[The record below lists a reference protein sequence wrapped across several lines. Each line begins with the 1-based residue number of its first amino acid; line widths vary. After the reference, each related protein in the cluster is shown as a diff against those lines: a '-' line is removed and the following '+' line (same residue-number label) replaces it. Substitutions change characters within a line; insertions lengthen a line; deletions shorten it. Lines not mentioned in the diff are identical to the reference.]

1 VTCAGVLLTGGA
13 SSRMAS
19 DKASIV
25 WRGETLAVRA
35 ARVLAQVCDPVI
47 EVGSGV
53 SALAWVREEPPGS
66 GPLAALLAGAR
77 AIAPDGPVVLLACD
91 LPFVEAPI
99 LRVLAEWPGKP
110 TVVPVVAGRP
120 QFACARYGRDALDRA
135 EAALLA
141 GDHSLRAASAV
152 DHDELT
158 EAQWCSVAPVDTFA
172 DVDTP
177 ADLRRLGLS

>member
-1 VTCAGVLLTGGA
+1 
-13 SSRMAS
+13 MAS

-25 WRGETLAVRA
+25 WRGETLAARA
-35 ARVLAQVCDPVI
+35 ARVLAAVCDPVI

-53 SALAWVREEPPGS
+53 SALDCVREEPPGA

-77 AIAPDGPVVLLACD
+77 AIAPAGPVLLFACD
-91 LPFVEAPI
+91 LPFVEPPI
-99 LRVLAEWPGKP
+99 LRALAEWPGKP
-110 TVVPVVAGRP
+110 TVLPVVAGRS
-120 QFACARYGRDALDRA
+120 QYACARYGRDALERA
-135 EAALLA
+135 EAALRA
-141 GDHSLRAASAV
+141 GDRTLRAASAG

-158 EAQWCSVAPVDTFA
+158 EEQWRAVAPANAFE

>member
-1 VTCAGVLLTGGA
+1 
-13 SSRMAS
+13 MAS

-25 WRGETLAVRA
+25 WRGETLAARA
-35 ARVLAQVCDPVI
+35 ARVLAAVCDPVI

-53 SALAWVREEPPGS
+53 STLDCVREDPPGV
-66 GPLAALLAGAR
+66 GPLAALVAGAR
-77 AIAPDGPVVLLACD
+77 AIAPAGPILLFACD

-99 LRVLAEWPGKP
+99 LRALAEWPGNS
-110 TVVPVVAGRP
+110 TVVPVVAGRL
-120 QFACARYGRDALDRA
+120 QYACARYGRDALDRA
-135 EAALLA
+135 EAALRA
-141 GDHSLRAASAV
+141 GDSSLRAASAG

-158 EAQWCSVAPVDTFA
+158 EEHWRAVAPANAFE